1 MTRGRPGQAW
11 SVIELHQ
18 AEWCPFSS
26 QVRERLNELDLP
38 FVCRPVPAYKE
49 DRDALEELTGSRSI
63 PAVVLEDGTILVGD
77 TREILAELDARFDE
91 PPGAEA
97 HREQLRAHR

>member
-1 MTRGRPGQAW
+1 M
-11 SVIELHQ
+11 IEVHQ

-26 QVRERLNELDLP
+26 KVRERLNELDLP

-49 DRDALEELTGSRSI
+49 DRHELRELTGGDSI
-63 PAVVLEDGTILVGD
+63 PAVVLEDGTILSGD
-77 TREILAELDARFDE
+77 TSEILAELDRRYDE

-97 HREQLRAHR
+97 HREQLAAHGG